1 MKSWILLSVVMLV
14 VTGSALHGAP
24 PPDAPVLAAIRAR
37 LDAVARNDTRAWAS
51 YVHDDMLVPLGQGS
65 AKHQWIANHESWP
78 PQVTYWYGPI
88 EDARVKVHGDTAVV
102 TYRARQFTRVGDQTT
117 HSDRWQ
123 IETHRRADTGWLLVA
138 VADSPIAARPQAITL
153 ESAALDEFVG
163 DYEWAPGIISRFTR
177 DGTDLYED
185 FADSGPVK
193 LLAASPTEFFYASGG
208 DGDTSRIVF
217 VRDARGRVTH
227 HLFREYG
234 STDRTIR
241 RLR

>member
-1 MKSWILLSVVMLV
+1 MKSKLMLGVVMLAV
-14 VTGSALHGAP
+14 SGSALHGAP
-24 PPDAPVLAAIRAR
+24 APDAQVLATIRAR
-37 LDAVARNDTRAWAS
+37 LDAAGRNDTRAWAG
-51 YVHDDMLVPLGQGS
+51 YVHDDMLVPLGKGS
-65 AKHQWIANHESWP
+65 AKQQWIASHESWP

-88 EDARVKVHGDTAVV
+88 ENARVKFHGDTAVV

-117 HSDRWQ
+117 HTDRWQ
-123 IETHRRADTGWLLVA
+123 IETHRRTDAGWLLIA
-138 VADSPIAARPQAITL
+138 VADAPIAAAPAAITL

-185 FADSGPVK
+185 FAGSGPVK
-193 LLAASPTEFFYASGG
+193 LQAASETEFFYASASE
-208 DGDTSRIVF
+208 GDTSRIVF
-217 VRDARGRVTH
+217 VRDAQGRVTH

-234 STDRTIR
+234 STERIIR